1 MRIEARDL
9 CVRRGGRLVL
19 RDVSLRIEGGQSVA
33 VVGPNGAGKTTLLL
47 ALLGLLPAESGRIE
61 IDGEPIERLSRRR
74 IARQIA
80 YVPQIY
86 GGFLGFRVRDIIET
100 GRYAHRD
107 PLEAM
112 QAADRSAIETA
123 IDRCDIRDLL
133 DRTADTLSGGERQK
147 VWVAAAL
154 AQESPALLLDEP
166 ANSLDP
172 RHQAELIRLLRDLV
186 RAGKTL
192 VVVCHDVNLP
202 VMLDARVV
210 AMNQGR
216 VAFDGPAE
224 EFLAAEKLREVFETE
239 FIRLRD
245 ARTGRAVV
253 QIQV

>member
-19 RDVSLRIEGGQSVA
+19 CDVSLRIEGGQTVA

-47 ALLGLLPAESGRIE
+47 ALLGLLPVERGRIE

-86 GGFLGFRVRDIIET
+86 EGFLGFRVRDIIET

-112 QAADRSAIETA
+112 QAADRRAIETA
-123 IDRCDIRDLL
+123 VDRCDIRDLL

-147 VWVAAAL
+147 VWIAAAL

-166 ANSLDP
+166 TNSLDP
-172 RHQAELIRLLRDLV
+172 RHQAELIRLLRELA

-192 VVVCHDVNLP
+192 VVVCHDLNLP
-202 VMLDARVV
+202 AMLDARVV
-210 AMNQGR
+210 AMKKGGIS
-216 VAFDGPAE
+216 FDGPAE
-224 EFLAAEKLREVFETE
+224 EFLAAQKLREVFETE
-239 FIRLRD
+239 FTRFRD

-253 QIQV
+253 QVQV